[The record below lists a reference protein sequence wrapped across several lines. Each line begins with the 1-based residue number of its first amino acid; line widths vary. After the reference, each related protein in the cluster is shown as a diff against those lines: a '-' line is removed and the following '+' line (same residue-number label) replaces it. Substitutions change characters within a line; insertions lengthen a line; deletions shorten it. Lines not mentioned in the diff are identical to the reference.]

1 MKSHAQVVV
10 IGGGVVGCS
19 VLFHLARA
27 GWTDVVLLERDELT
41 SGSTWHAAGGMHTIN
56 GDPNVAKLQ
65 KYTISLYKEI
75 EELSGQATGVHI
87 TGGVLLAATE
97 ARMDWLRGVVAKGR
111 YLGLDLEEISA
122 KEAHELMPL
131 LDPKEFVGA
140 VRNSEDGHLD
150 PSGVTHAYAKA
161 ARKLGAAVERFTK
174 VEDIVRLPDGT
185 WRVITNKGDVVAE
198 HVVNAG
204 GLWAREVGRMVG
216 LELPVLAMEHMYLI
230 TEDMPEVAEIN
241 AKTGKEVIHAV
252 DFDGELY
259 LRQERGGMLMGTYEK
274 ANKPWSEYTTPWNF
288 GHELL
293 EPDIDRIAP
302 SLEVG
307 FRHFP
312 AFQNTGIK
320 QIINGPFTFAPD
332 GNPLVGPVRGLPG
345 FWCACGVMAGF
356 SQGGGVGLALAN
368 WMIHGDPGADIWA
381 MDVARYG
388 DWASMAYTNAK
399 VRENYSRRFSVRFP
413 NEELPAGRPLKTTP
427 VYDLLSARGA
437 QWGAAFGLEVPLWY
451 APDGVKDEFSW
462 RRSNDFAHVAKEVKT
477 VRQGVGLAEISSFAK
492 YRVVGAG
499 AESWLDRM
507 LACKLPKPG
516 RMVLAPMLKE
526 DGKLIGDFSVANLSA
541 GEVPPVQTEQVP
553 PPPTPPHRGEGGG
566 QGTAH
571 SADSQTQGSQA
582 SLQPADAG
590 GVAQTGMPSSPSPLW
605 GGDRGGGSA
614 PRGRQEWFI
623 AGSGIAEEFHM
634 RWFESHIPDD
644 GSVAVEALGLRRL
657 GLTIAGP
664 DARRVLQKVTRSDV
678 SNEAFPFMAI
688 RPMDIGMA
696 PCLVGRVSYTGD
708 LGYEIWMAPEY
719 QRAIFST
726 LMAAGEEFGIGLFGS
741 RALNALRLEKN
752 YGSWAREYR
761 PIYGPLEAGLERFVA
776 YGKQADFIGKAAA
789 VAERESGG
797 KLRLRAFVV
806 ETEDADMIGD
816 EAIWFDGA
824 VRGWVTSGGYAH
836 HSGASVAMGYVPK
849 EIADAETGF
858 EIELLGKK
866 YPARLQAT
874 PLFDANFE
882 RMRG

>member
-1 MKSHAQVVV
+1 MKSHARVVV
-10 IGGGVVGCS
+10 IGGGVVGAS
-19 VLFHLARA
+19 VLYHLARH
-27 GWTDVVLLERDELT
+27 GWTDVMLLERDELT
-41 SGSTWHAAGGMHTIN
+41 SGSTWHAAGGMHTVN

-65 KYTISLYKEI
+65 KYTIELYKEI

-122 KEAHELMPL
+122 QEAAELMPL
-131 LDPKEFVGA
+131 LDPKQFVGA

-161 ARKLGAAVERFTK
+161 ARKLGAEVRRFTK
-174 VEDIVRLPDGT
+174 VEDIVRREDGM
-185 WRVITNKGDVVAE
+185 WRVITDKGEVVAE

-230 TEDMPEVAEIN
+230 TEDMPEVAEWN
-241 AKTGKEVIHAV
+241 AKTGSEIIHAI

-274 ANKPWSEYTTPWNF
+274 AAKPWSEYQTPWNF

-312 AFQNTGIK
+312 AFQKTGIK

-345 FWCACGVMAGF
+345 FWVACGVMAGF

-368 WMIHGDPGADIWA
+368 WMIDGDPGADIWA

-399 VRENYSRRFSVRFP
+399 VRENYSRRFSIRFP

-427 VYDLLSARGA
+427 IYDLLSAKGA
-437 QWGAAFGLEVPLWY
+437 QWGVAYGLEVPLWY
-451 APDGVKDEFSW
+451 APQRARDEFSW
-462 RRSNDFAHVAKEVKT
+462 RRSTDFEHVANEAQT
-477 VRQGVGLAEISSFAK
+477 VRERVGLMEISSFAK
-492 YRVVGAG
+492 YRVTGQGARD
-499 AESWLDRM
+499 WLDRM
-507 LACKLPKPG
+507 LACKLPAPG
-516 RMVLAPMLKE
+516 RMALAPMLKE
-526 DGKLIGDFSVANLSA
+526 DGKLIGDFTVANL
-541 GEVPPVQTEQVP
+541 TDD
-553 PPPTPPHRGEGGG
+553 
-566 QGTAH
+566 
-571 SADSQTQGSQA
+571 ADRSSSQ
-582 SLQPADAG
+582 DW
-590 GVAQTGMPSSPSPLW
+590 MI
-605 GGDRGGGSA
+605 
-614 PRGRQEWFI
+614 F
-623 AGSGIAEEFHM
+623 GSGIAEQNHM
-634 RWFESHIPDD
+634 RWFEKHLPGE
-644 GSVAVEALGLRRL
+644 GSVNVDARGLSL
-657 GLTIAGP
+657 VGLAIAGP
-664 DARRVLQKVTRSDV
+664 TARKLLETVTRADV
-678 SNEAFPFMAI
+678 SNAAFPFMAI
-688 RPMDIGMA
+688 RRMDIGMA

-719 QRAIFST
+719 QRHVFER
-726 LMAAGEEFGIGLFGS
+726 LMSAGEEFSIGLFGS

-761 PIYGPLEAGLERFVA
+761 PIYGPLEAGLDRFVA
-776 YGKQADFIGKAAA
+776 YGKEADFVGKAAA
-789 VAERESGG
+789 LAEREQGG
-797 KLRLRAFVV
+797 RLRLRSFVV
-806 ETEDADMIGD
+806 DAVDADVIGD
-816 EAIWFDGA
+816 EAIWFEGA

-836 HSGASVAMGYVPK
+836 HSRKSVAMGYVPR
-849 EIADAETGF
+849 EIAEAETGF
-858 EIELLGKK
+858 EIELLGRRL
-866 YPARLQAT
+866 PARIQAM